1 VETWRGGGRASW
13 DTGPLQLSASYD
25 HFDETSASRYPVSF
39 AVPPGTP
46 APGADLQSKLV
57 EDVFDARI
65 RHEREFGGTSLA
77 YTFTQYDRSDPGQTG
92 TGEIQTVSLAD
103 SEAFGEHNQHHLN
116 ADASYTHR
124 DTLFEVSDEILAKL
138 SLGLQHRPNLD
149 SFYDFNY
156 DHLEIDSFTSDSISG
171 EAQLNHK
178 LYESL
183 ISSVRLTGSDFEVSD
198 SMTDGYTRRYGAG
211 IAENYTK
218 RLTDQHGL
226 SLGASVFVEHTDQQ
240 SISTIQNERHQ
251 ILPGG
256 EGGAPAP
263 FSFYLNFPNVE
274 PFTIVVTDTADT
286 FRYILGFDYLVS
298 AFGDRTVIEWL
309 RPPGPGTPTEVLVDY
324 EIDPLPA
331 GAYDSVTQGYYAR
344 LDLWKNFLG
353 VYGRVSLYDN
363 NAAPELQ
370 VLEYVTYT
378 AGMDLTWRWFRTGI
392 EYQLYDSTESD
403 YRSIRLYQSGTW
415 RPDEASTFSLDFNE
429 TWISY
434 LDHDRTEEDY
444 RAITR
449 YHRVLTRR
457 LGLDLDAGVS
467 YQKGQGVDQ
476 LLTAVRPSIRYVIG
490 RTTIN
495 VGYEFEYDLFV
506 NQEERLK
513 NLLYVRLRR
522 IF

>member
-1 VETWRGGGRASW
+1 
-13 DTGPLQLSASYD
+13 
-25 HFDETSASRYPVSF
+25 
-39 AVPPGTP
+39 
-46 APGADLQSKLV
+46 
-57 EDVFDARI
+57 
-65 RHEREFGGTSLA
+65 
-77 YTFTQYDRSDPGQTG
+77 
-92 TGEIQTVSLAD
+92 
-103 SEAFGEHNQHHLN
+103 
-116 ADASYTHR
+116 
-124 DTLFEVSDEILAKL
+124 
-138 SLGLQHRPNLD
+138 
-149 SFYDFNY
+149 
-156 DHLEIDSFTSDSISG
+156 
-171 EAQLNHK
+171 
-178 LYESL
+178 
-183 ISSVRLTGSDFEVSD
+183 
-198 SMTDGYTRRYGAG
+198 
-211 IAENYTK
+211 
-218 RLTDQHGL
+218 
-226 SLGASVFVEHTDQQ
+226 
-240 SISTIQNERHQ
+240 
-251 ILPGG
+251 
-256 EGGAPAP
+256 
-263 FSFYLNFPNVE
+263 
-274 PFTIVVTDTADT
+274 
-286 FRYILGFDYLVS
+286 
-298 AFGDRTVIEWL
+298 
-309 RPPGPGTPTEVLVDY
+309 
-324 EIDPLPA
+324 
-331 GAYDSVTQGYYAR
+331 